1 MAKEVKGSP
10 VTISLEN
17 KAGLLDVG
25 YRVTEEGQERRQQH
39 FLLGSLDPLSY
50 HLVLVGR
57 PLKHALGPLDV
68 EEDVGEDADGV
79 LVAPHH
85 EVGEAHVVIGG
96 HLALRHPGVHA
107 LRRTDE
113 PLEGRQPPLNPTI
126 TENIVGNLPSHPS
139 LHWLPHCLLDYPTPY
154 VFHGFLQAED
164 PRPVPS
170 TASLSSHSLCFL
182 PSLGPSPCCRGTF
195 F

>member
-1 MAKEVKGSP
+1 M
-10 VTISLEN
+10 
-17 KAGLLDVG
+17 G
-25 YRVTEEGQERRQQH
+25 YRVTEEGRERRQQH

-113 PLEGRQPPLNPTI
+113 PLEGRQPPLSPAARCPASSHLSLHSSLKYCRKPHLTPVPALASSL
-126 TENIVGNLPSHPS
+126 TVRSSHPLFS
-139 LHWLPHCLLDYPTPY
+139 MASCKQKALALCLVLLHSTPILA
-154 VFHGFLQAED
+154 V
-164 PRPVPS
+164 S
-170 TASLSSHSLCFL
+170 
-182 PSLGPSPCCRGTF
+182 
-195 F
+195 